1 MLESDM
7 SSIADP
13 DASVHHSKPS
23 FSKNGPNLIAPFK
36 SVAVERHWAFH
47 GRLFNRCALVQTLLL
62 LKRRQGLRVVMFLKV
77 RMRVWSMVNV
87 VRLVL
92 MVPVNVL
99 ERLVVEG
106 WMLLLMLMVL
116 LLWG

>member
-1 MLESDM
+1 
-7 SSIADP
+7 
-13 DASVHHSKPS
+13 
-23 FSKNGPNLIAPFK
+23 
-36 SVAVERHWAFH
+36 
-47 GRLFNRCALVQTLLL
+47 
-62 LKRRQGLRVVMFLKV
+62 MFLKV